1 MDIVVAA
8 MALNRP
14 GGVESYVLTIAP
26 HLERLGHEVTLYAP
40 DTGPVADLA
49 RERGL
54 RVSAGE
60 HQLPA
65 ECDAVLSNDAPSAY
79 DMADRY
85 PRAARGLVVHSG
97 DLDVHLPPRHEAVVS
112 FAVALNGVVE
122 RRLAA
127 CADAPPVTR
136 LRQPIDIAHL
146 YPATPPRER
155 PRHVLLLG
163 NRLEGPARETLAD
176 ICERGGLTW
185 RQVGLTGVS
194 DLDPFAA
201 ILDADIVVGQG
212 RSALDAM
219 ACGRATWIY
228 GPAAGDGWVGTTTY
242 DLLEDD
248 GFRGRATSV
257 VVEAE
262 SFAEALAE
270 YSPRM
275 GRVNRRLATLN
286 HSPYDHAVAVAGLLM
301 REAARQPP
309 PAPLREMARLV
320 RTQFDAQTR
329 VAAIAGELTQ
339 RVADITQHVAEL
351 NQHIAHL
358 SERVAELTERVGQLE
373 GERAELID
381 ALDWHRQRWEEIVG
395 TRRWQ
400 AARLVAWPLDRARQ
414 GRRQR

>member
-8 MALNRP
+8 MALDRP
-14 GGVESYVLTIAP
+14 GGVQSYVLTIAP

-40 DTGPVADLA
+40 DTGPIADLA

-60 HQLPA
+60 HELPA

-85 PRAARGLVVHSG
+85 PKAVRGLIVHSG
-97 DLDVHLPPRHEAVVS
+97 DLDVHLPPRHEAVVC

-127 CADAPPVTR
+127 TADATPVTR
-136 LRQPIDIAHL
+136 LRQPIDIAHF

-155 PRHVLLLG
+155 ASHVLFLG
-163 NRLEGPARETLAD
+163 NRLEGPARETLGR
-176 ICERGGLTW
+176 ICERAGLTW
-185 RQVGLTGVS
+185 RQVGSTGVS
-194 DLDPFAA
+194 AVDPFAA

-219 ACGRATWIY
+219 ACGRAAWIY
-228 GPAAGDGWVGTTTY
+228 GPAAGDGWVTTATY
-242 DLLEDD
+242 DRLEDD
-248 GFRGRATSV
+248 GFRGRATPA

-262 SFAEALAE
+262 AFDEALAE
-270 YSPRM
+270 YTPRM
-275 GRVNRRLATLN
+275 GRVNRRLATLH

-301 REAARQPP
+301 GTEARTPP

-320 RTQFDAQTR
+320 RTQYDAQTR
-329 VAAIAGELTQ
+329 VAAIAGELTE
-339 RVADITQHVAEL
+339 RVADRAQHVAEL
-351 NQHIAHL
+351 TRH
-358 SERVAELTERVGQLE
+358 VAELTRHIAELTQRVGELE
-373 GERAELID
+373 AERAELIE
-381 ALDWHRQRWEEIVG
+381 AYEWHRQRLQEIVG

-400 AARLVAWPLDRARQ
+400 AARVVAWPLDRARQ
-414 GRRQR
+414 GRRAR

>member
-8 MALNRP
+8 MALAP
-14 GGVESYVLTIAP
+14 SGWCPVYVLAIAP

-40 DTGPVADLA
+40 DTGPIADLA

-60 HQLPA
+60 HELPA
-65 ECDAVLSNDAPSAY
+65 GCDAVLSNDAPSAY
-79 DMADRY
+79 DMAERY
-85 PRAARGLVVHSG
+85 PHAVRGLIVHSA

-127 CADAPPVTR
+127 TADATPVTR
-136 LRQPIDIAHL
+136 LRQPIDIAHF
-146 YPATPPRER
+146 YPATRRASAPATCCCSATGWRD
-155 PRHVLLLG
+155 L
-163 NRLEGPARETLAD
+163 PARRSGR
-176 ICERGGLTW
+176 ICERAGLTW
-185 RQVGLTGVS
+185 QQAGSTGVIA
-194 DLDPFAA
+194 LDPLPAL
-201 ILDADIVVGQG
+201 LDADIVVGQG

-219 ACGRATWIY
+219 ACGRAAWIF
-228 GPAAGDGWVGTTTY
+228 GPAAGDGWVTSETY
-242 DLLEDD
+242 ERFEDD
-248 GFRGRATSV
+248 GFRGRATPA

-262 SFAEALAE
+262 SFEQALVQYA
-270 YSPRM
+270 PRM

-286 HSPYDHAVAVAGLLM
+286 HSPYDHAVALAGLLM
-301 REAARQPP
+301 RGEARTPP

-329 VAAIAGELTQ
+329 VAAIASELTH
-339 RVADITQHVAEL
+339 RVADLTAHVAEL
-351 NQHIAHL
+351 T
-358 SERVAELTERVGQLE
+358 ERVAELTERVAELE
-373 GERAELID
+373 AERAELIE
-381 ALDWHRQRWEEIVG
+381 AYEWHRRRWQELVG

-414 GRRQR
+414 GRRRG

>member
-8 MALNRP
+8 MALDRP
-14 GGVESYVLTIAP
+14 GGVQSYVLAIAP

-40 DTGPVADLA
+40 DTGPIADLA

-60 HQLPA
+60 HELPA
-65 ECDAVLSNDAPSAY
+65 GCDAVLSNDAPSAY
-79 DMADRY
+79 DMAERY
-85 PRAARGLVVHSG
+85 PHAVRGLIVHSA

-127 CADAPPVTR
+127 TADATPVTR
-136 LRQPIDIAHL
+136 LRQPIDIAHF

-155 PRHVLLLG
+155 AGHVLLLG
-163 NRLEGPARETLAD
+163 NRLEGPARETLGR
-176 ICERGGLTW
+176 ICERAGLTW
-185 RQVGLTGVS
+185 RQAGSTGVIA
-194 DLDPFAA
+194 LDPLPA

-219 ACGRATWIY
+219 ACGRAAWIF
-228 GPAAGDGWVGTTTY
+228 GPAAGDGWVTSETY
-242 DLLEDD
+242 ERFEDD
-248 GFRGRATSV
+248 GFRGRATPA

-262 SFAEALAE
+262 SFERALVQYA
-270 YSPRM
+270 PRM

-286 HSPYDHAVAVAGLLM
+286 HSPYDHAVALAGLLM
-301 REAARQPP
+301 RGEARTPP

-329 VAAIAGELTQ
+329 VAAIASELTH
-339 RVADITQHVAEL
+339 RVADLT
-351 NQHIAHL
+351 AH
-358 SERVAELTERVGQLE
+358 VAELTERVAERTERVAERTERVAELE
-373 GERAELID
+373 AERAELIE
-381 ALDWHRQRWEEIVG
+381 AYEWHRRRWQELVG

-414 GRRQR
+414 GRPRG